1 MSKIFESIFSNG
13 DFSVIEFLI
22 CILSAIF
29 IGIIFSF
36 MCYYKSNSSKSFLVT
51 TALLPATV
59 AIVIALINGNIGA
72 GIATAGAFGLVRF
85 RSAPGKAKEICII
98 FIAMATGLAFG
109 MGYILYG
116 TLFTLIC
123 GSTLMILNKVNIWE
137 RETSNKE
144 RIYKITILEDVDYI
158 NEFSDVFNKYTSKCE
173 LIKVKMI
180 NMGSMFRLTY
190 KIILKDDKLEK
201 EFIDAIRTRNSNLE
215 IISERLDLEYSDC
228 DL

>member
-1 MSKIFESIFSNG
+1 MEYGIYDAI
-13 DFSVIEFLI
+13 
-22 CILSAIF
+22 ILDIMMPKVDGLTVVKKMRKAENNTPVL
-29 IGIIFSF
+29 
-36 MCYYKSNSSKSFLVT
+36 ML
-51 TALLPATV
+51 TAKAETDDKVLGLD
-59 AIVIALINGNIGA
+59 
-72 GIATAGAFGLVRF
+72 AGAFGLVRF

-123 GSTLMILNKVNIWE
+123 GSALMNLNKVNIWE
-137 RETSNKE
+137 RKTSNKE

-158 NEFSDVFNKYTSKCE
+158 NEFSDVFNEYTSKCE

-180 NMGSMFRLTY
+180 NIESMFRLTY